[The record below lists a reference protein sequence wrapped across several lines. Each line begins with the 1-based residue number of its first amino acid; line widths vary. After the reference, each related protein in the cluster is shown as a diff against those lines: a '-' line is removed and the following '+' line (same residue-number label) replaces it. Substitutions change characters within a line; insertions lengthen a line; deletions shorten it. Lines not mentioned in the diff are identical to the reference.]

1 MRWPVIY
8 ILIFSVF
15 SLGLDGQS
23 IEETRH
29 YSDHKFDEGEY
40 ELALQGYNRI
50 LFFDSIKEWQ
60 DLYKI
65 AVCQWNL
72 NEKNKALKSLNQSY
86 FICEED
92 SGLAAIYFKK
102 IEFLLR
108 LSKYEELLEE
118 IKISDLNL
126 DSSKL
131 QREFFY
137 QGVCY
142 YTLCNYSQ
150 SISNFSMCFP
160 AEDSLALNRLALIF
174 DDTLN
179 FNSPSSKKAKILS
192 YFLPGLGQTYAGN
205 HGDALNSFILNTAFI
220 GLYIYSAQ
228 AYTILDA
235 TLFVFPLVRPY
246 YAGGVENA
254 KQAALARQEEKKA
267 QTYFKIL
274 ALFEK

>member
-1 MRWPVIY
+1 
-8 ILIFSVF
+8 
-15 SLGLDGQS
+15 
-23 IEETRH
+23 
-29 YSDHKFDEGEY
+29 
-40 ELALQGYNRI
+40 
-50 LFFDSIKEWQ
+50 
-60 DLYKI
+60 
-65 AVCQWNL
+65 
-72 NEKNKALKSLNQSY
+72 
-86 FICEED
+86 
-92 SGLAAIYFKK
+92 
-102 IEFLLR
+102 
-108 LSKYEELLEE
+108 
-118 IKISDLNL
+118 
-126 DSSKL
+126 
-131 QREFFY
+131 
-137 QGVCY
+137 
-142 YTLCNYSQ
+142 
-150 SISNFSMCFP
+150 MCFP

-254 KQAALARQEEKKA
+254 KQAALAKQEEKKA